1 MYRFS
6 LPPSAN
12 RYWRIYNGRVVVSEA
27 ANEYKH
33 LVKMLAR
40 CSSPPV
46 TILTG
51 PVRVQVA
58 VYRARKS
65 GDLDNFLKIL
75 LDALQGVFYVNDSQV
90 VEINASLHDDRHEPR
105 VEVAVQT
112 ALWESVCTPDAF
124 EEANA

>member
-1 MYRFS
+1 MQLS
-6 LPPSAN
+6 LHHFPEK
-12 RYWRIYNGRVVVSEA
+12 YG
-27 ANEYKH
+27 
-33 LVKMLAR
+33 
-40 CSSPPV
+40 
-46 TILTG
+46 
-51 PVRVQVA
+51 
-58 VYRARKS
+58 
-65 GDLDNFLKIL
+65 FLSVFT